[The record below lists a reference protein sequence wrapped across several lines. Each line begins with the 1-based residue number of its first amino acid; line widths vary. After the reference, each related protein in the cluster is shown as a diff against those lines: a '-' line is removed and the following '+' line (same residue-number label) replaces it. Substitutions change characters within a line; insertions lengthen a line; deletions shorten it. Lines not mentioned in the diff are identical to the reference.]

1 MIKMKSFFQF
11 FLPPLFLLGF
21 AAALRINTF
30 GNPMLDWDEQYYLFG
45 GGRLLHGDI
54 PYVDFW
60 DRKPVGL
67 FLIYGFFHLFG
78 PYRIVAY
85 QTGALLALWATAL
98 LIRRM
103 ARIIAPPGGAFMAAV
118 IYEIWPILAR
128 GESGQSPI
136 FYNLPVAGA
145 MALIMTHIADLRT
158 TDTAYRRKIGTL
170 AMLLFGLAIQ
180 IKYTVIFE
188 GIFAGVYLLYFSIT
202 SRDGLYRTM
211 LNALVWISVALAP
224 TVAVY
229 LFYAVIGHGHE
240 WIYANI
246 LSVFGRTP
254 ESAQVLLH
262 RVYRILLLIAP
273 FAAAILLRRALR
285 IPQPHDR
292 AAEIGFL
299 NMWTVV
305 SIAAVAVF
313 GTWYIHY
320 VLPVFVPLSIETAP
334 LFCKGT
340 GKVMLY
346 LMCGTGIIWGQFMIA
361 RHLGSEGNSALFHT
375 LEKQVAY
382 GRDGCFFIYKGP
394 VSLYDDLPYCHLTD
408 HPFPSHFSLEK
419 EAQSTGMDPVK
430 EMGAVLSQKP
440 AYIITGGEEVP
451 GENRAVRA
459 ALYDALTRQY
469 TMIYGWTPKHA
480 SSNDRVTVYKRVD

>member
-1 MIKMKSFFQF
+1 MIKMKSFLQF
-11 FLPPLFLLGF
+11 SLPPLFLLGF

-78 PYRIVAY
+78 PYRILAY
-85 QTGALLALWATAL
+85 QAGALLALWGTAL
-98 LIRRM
+98 LVRRM
-103 ARIIAPPGGAFMAAV
+103 ALIIAPPGGAFMAAL

-128 GESGQSPI
+128 GESGQSPV
-136 FYNLPVAGA
+136 FYNFLVAGA
-145 MALIMTHIADLRT
+145 MSLIITHLHEMRT
-158 TDTAYRRKIGTL
+158 TDTAYRRNTGTL

-180 IKYTVIFE
+180 IKYTVVFE
-188 GIFAGVYLLYFSIT
+188 GMFAGIYLLYLSIT
-202 SRDGLYRTM
+202 SRDGLYRTI
-211 LNALVWISVALAP
+211 LNALLWISAAFAP

-246 LSVFGRTP
+246 LSVFGRAP

-285 IPQPHDR
+285 IPQPRDR
-292 AAEIGFL
+292 AAEISFL
-299 NMWTVV
+299 NMWTVA

-320 VLPVFVPLSIETAP
+320 TLPVFVPLSIQVAP
-334 LFCKGT
+334 LFYRGM
-340 GKVMLY
+340 GRVMLY
-346 LMCGTGIIWGQFMIA
+346 LMCGAGIIWGQFMIT
-361 RHLGSEGNSALFHT
+361 RHLGSEGNSALFQT
-375 LEKQVAY
+375 LEKQIAY
-382 GRDGCFFIYKGP
+382 GRDGCVFIYKGP

-419 EAQSTGMDPVK
+419 ESRSTGMDPVK
-430 EMGAVLSQKP
+430 EMSAVLSRRP
-440 AYIITGGEEVP
+440 TYIITGGEEVP
-451 GENRAVRA
+451 GENHAVRTTLYN
-459 ALYDALTRQY
+459 ALKRQY
-469 TMIYGWTPKHA
+469 RVIYVWTPEHV
-480 SSNDRVTVYKRVD
+480 SSNDRVTVYKKMD